1 MITDPSPIFDT
12 KKKIGRECR
21 WHITYLTLQGNL
33 VQINSDLLGQEA
45 VRDRCR
51 ANLGVPPSLPP
62 SPVRLPHTPPW
73 SGNYWT
79 RIHYRRPKSAPDR
92 PSDCLPSSLTEC
104 MQGHLSATSNASR
117 HVDHALVFNL
127 AAASARLLLLT
138 LAHLRQTIHAVS
150 VDLVK
155 L

>member
-1 MITDPSPIFDT
+1 MEA
-12 KKKIGRECR
+12 R
-21 WHITYLTLQGNL
+21 QNL
-33 VQINSDLLGQEA
+33 
-45 VRDRCR
+45 C
-51 ANLGVPPSLPP
+51 VPPSFPP
-62 SPVRLPHTPPW
+62 SLTPSVRLPHTPPMVRQLLDKN
-73 SGNYWT
+73 SLSPPEIGA
-79 RIHYRRPKSAPDR
+79 RRDR

-127 AAASARLLLLT
+127 AAVGARLLLLT

-155 L
+155 LYYLEKLD

>member
-1 MITDPSPIFDT
+1 MVRQLLDKNSLSPPE
-12 KKKIGRECR
+12 IG
-21 WHITYLTLQGNL
+21 
-33 VQINSDLLGQEA
+33 A
-45 VRDRCR
+45 
-51 ANLGVPPSLPP
+51 
-62 SPVRLPHTPPW
+62 
-73 SGNYWT
+73 
-79 RIHYRRPKSAPDR
+79 RRDR

-127 AAASARLLLLT
+127 AAVGARLLLLT

-155 L
+155 LYYLEKRD

>member
-1 MITDPSPIFDT
+1 MF
-12 KKKIGRECR
+12 
-21 WHITYLTLQGNL
+21 L
-33 VQINSDLLGQEA
+33 
-45 VRDRCR
+45 
-51 ANLGVPPSLPP
+51 PPSLPP
-62 SPVRLPHTPPW
+62 SLRLSAFRILPPW

-79 RIHYRRPKSAPDR
+79 RIHYRRPKSAPDAAALLTA
-92 PSDCLPSSLTEC
+92 SLPGSLLTEC

-127 AAASARLLLLT
+127 AAVGARLLLLT

-155 L
+155 LYYLEKLD

>member
-1 MITDPSPIFDT
+1 MVRQLLDKNSLSPPE
-12 KKKIGRECR
+12 IGARP
-21 WHITYLTLQGNL
+21 TALLT
-33 VQINSDLLGQEA
+33 
-45 VRDRCR
+45 
-51 ANLGVPPSLPP
+51 
-62 SPVRLPHTPPW
+62 
-73 SGNYWT
+73 
-79 RIHYRRPKSAPDR
+79 
-92 PSDCLPSSLTEC
+92 DCLPSSLTEC

-127 AAASARLLLLT
+127 AAVGARLLLLT